1 MKSGICM
8 RCGES
13 EDTLNEYN
21 LCNSCRH
28 EEFIEDRDEDAESED
43 DL

>member
-13 EDTLNEYN
+13 ENTLDEYN

-28 EEFIEDRDEDAESED
+28 EEFIDEEEESEE

>member
-13 EDTLNEYN
+13 EDTLDDYN
-21 LCNSCRH
+21 LCNSCRY
-28 EEFIEDRDEDAESED
+28 EEFIEDTESEE